1 MKVLDYRGNA
11 ATGAFGRRKL
21 TSCPRPFKNIS
32 QAERD
37 LGSKLS
43 LKDSKVSEAL
53 LPAGAK
59 IK

>member
-1 MKVLDYRGNA
+1 MKALDYRGNS

-21 TSCPRPFKNIS
+21 TFCPHPFKNIS

-43 LKDSKVSEAL
+43 LKDEKVSEAL
-53 LPAGAK
+53 LPAGIK